1 MVKIHG
7 KYCGPNWTAGKVL
20 AAKNATDKDF
30 QVKPIDDL
38 DAACRIHDKDIRDK
52 GNSFKVDTK
61 LMRKAEKIAR
71 SAKYSLKLRAK
82 AQFIADSMSRTRFFR
97 GR

>member
-20 AAKNATDKDF
+20 SAKNASDKDF
-30 QVKPIDDL
+30 EVKPIDDL

-71 SAKYSLKLRAK
+71 SPKYSLKLRAK

>member
-20 AAKNATDKDF
+20 AAKNASDKGGA
-30 QVKPIDDL
+30 VKPIDDL
-38 DAACRIHDKDIRDK
+38 AAAGGRGDKDIRDQ

-61 LMRKAEKIAR
+61 LMKKAEKIAR
-71 SAKYSLKLRAK
+71 SPKYSLKLRAK
-82 AQFIADSMSRTRFFR
+82 AQFIAESMSRTRLLR

>member
-30 QVKPIDDL
+30 EVKPIDDL
-38 DAACRIHDKDIRDK
+38 DAACRIHDKDIRDQ

-61 LMRKAEKIAR
+61 LMKKAEKIAR
-71 SAKYSLKLRAK
+71 SPKYSLKLQTK